1 MKIKMFEEFDAV
13 AKKYLFFVIDDGV
26 DFKAEVRNEDGKVI
40 YTIDKEKM
48 DKGIMSSPT
57 DLSTLREFLIKK
69 KKIQQ
74 IDELTYAE
82 SI

>member
-26 DFKAEVRNEDGKVI
+26 DFKAE
-40 YTIDKEKM
+40 M
-48 DKGIMSSPT
+48 DKGIMSSST